1 MAVPAP
7 ATPLGRIARYSDI
20 AMALAVIVIVGM
32 LIVPLPDW
40 LLDFCIAAN
49 LTAAVVIVLVT
60 LYNTEPLQ
68 FSIFPALLL
77 ITTLYR
83 LALNIAATKLILAT
97 GEPGQ
102 VIKAFGQVVLGGNF
116 VVGVISFLILVVIQ
130 FVVITNG
137 AGRVAEVAARFTLD
151 AMPGKQMSID
161 ADLNAGLLT
170 EQEARARRK
179 QIEAEADFY
188 GAMDGASKFVRGDA
202 IAAVLIIIINIVGGF
217 VMGMI
222 KGESDAL
229 TILQTYTLLTVGE
242 GLVSQIP
249 ALLIS
254 TATGLMVTRAA
265 TDSNMGQDFAAQIL
279 RQPRPLLLAS
289 ALLLGL
295 LLVPGF
301 PKVPLLVVGG
311 TVAMAAWLLLRDQKR
326 EERAEDAKQRATA
339 SAAERASE
347 EPMQLLSVDTL
358 LLELGSNLVPL
369 ALAGEGGDLA
379 ARVGQARRKIALE
392 LGIVLP
398 MVRIRDDLQ
407 LPANRYVIKIRDQ
420 VVAQSEAMANLSL
433 AIDPGGA
440 LRVIEGIRTTEP
452 AFGGPAVW
460 ITRAHRD
467 EAAMAGYIVTDP
479 SSVIITHLTE
489 IIKQHAHELLTRQ
502 EAQALIDNL
511 KEHNRA
517 VVDELLPNL
526 MSLGEVQKVLQN
538 LLRERVSI
546 RDLGTILETL
556 ADWAPRTKD
565 ADQLTEYARAGL
577 ARQICKQHCDDEGV
591 LHVFTLAPSLEQTIR
606 EGVQMTAG
614 GLSLALEPR
623 LASAVVSGASAQ
635 AERASE
641 QGYGPVLLC
650 SSQVRL
656 AMRRL
661 TERSVPSL
669 AVLAYSEIV
678 ANTDIRGIGTVEI
691 GTADRAEVAA

>member
-1 MAVPAP
+1 
-7 ATPLGRIARYSDI
+7 
-20 AMALAVIVIVGM
+20 
-32 LIVPLPDW
+32 
-40 LLDFCIAAN
+40 
-49 LTAAVVIVLVT
+49 
-60 LYNTEPLQ
+60 
-68 FSIFPALLL
+68 
-77 ITTLYR
+77 
-83 LALNIAATKLILAT
+83 
-97 GEPGQ
+97 
-102 VIKAFGQVVLGGNF
+102 
-116 VVGVISFLILVVIQ
+116 
-130 FVVITNG
+130 
-137 AGRVAEVAARFTLD
+137 
-151 AMPGKQMSID
+151 
-161 ADLNAGLLT
+161 
-170 EQEARARRK
+170 
-179 QIEAEADFY
+179 
-188 GAMDGASKFVRGDA
+188 
-202 IAAVLIIIINIVGGF
+202 
-217 VMGMI
+217 
-222 KGESDAL
+222 
-229 TILQTYTLLTVGE
+229 
-242 GLVSQIP
+242 
-249 ALLIS
+249 
-254 TATGLMVTRAA
+254 
-265 TDSNMGQDFAAQIL
+265 
-279 RQPRPLLLAS
+279 
-289 ALLLGL
+289 
-295 LLVPGF
+295 
-301 PKVPLLVVGG
+301 
-311 TVAMAAWLLLRDQKR
+311 
-326 EERAEDAKQRATA
+326 
-339 SAAERASE
+339 
-347 EPMQLLSVDTL
+347 
-358 LLELGSNLVPL
+358 
-369 ALAGEGGDLA
+369 
-379 ARVGQARRKIALE
+379 
-392 LGIVLP
+392 
-398 MVRIRDDLQ
+398 
-407 LPANRYVIKIRDQ
+407 
-420 VVAQSEAMANLSL
+420 
-433 AIDPGGA
+433 
-440 LRVIEGIRTTEP
+440 
-452 AFGGPAVW
+452 
-460 ITRAHRD
+460 
-467 EAAMAGYIVTDP
+467 MAGYIVTDP